1 MINFFKLYLKFFI
14 AKMSLRNYRLISFSK
29 FLAIENLYG
38 QYCQI
43 ALTRPFLQ
51 DDILAE
57 YARLESTRRDMAEL
71 FNCCE
76 NLGRIDESTFALSLQ
91 EILNLF
97 ESVKEAQR
105 SVRTCS
111 VFGYNVLKHRI
122 RLGTQVV

>member
-1 MINFFKLYLKFFI
+1 
-14 AKMSLRNYRLISFSK
+14 MSFRNYRLITFSK

-76 NLGRIDESTFALSLQ
+76 NLGRIEESTFVWSLQ
-91 EILNLF
+91 EILNIF
-97 ESVKEAQR
+97 ESVKEAQCA
-105 SVRTCS
+105 VGTCS
-111 VFGYNVLKHRI
+111 VTGYNVLKHRI
-122 RLGTQVV
+122 RLGLQVVLINISKGEEKQI